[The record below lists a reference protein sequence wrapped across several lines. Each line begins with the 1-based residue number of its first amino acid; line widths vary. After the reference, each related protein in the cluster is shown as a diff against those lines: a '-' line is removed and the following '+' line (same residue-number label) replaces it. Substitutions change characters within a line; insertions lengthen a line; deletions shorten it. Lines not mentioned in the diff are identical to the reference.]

1 MSEYVEFTKE
11 MKKDYTI
18 LAPNMLP
25 IHFKLI
31 LQVFKNRGY
40 KMELLTTSGREIVE
54 TGLKYVHNDTCYP
67 AILVIGQFIH
77 ALQSGKYDP
86 HKTALLISQT
96 GGGCRASNYI
106 SLLRKALKNAGLEF
120 VPVISFSISRLESH
134 SGFKISLPVWH
145 RMFYAVI
152 YGERGWGAFKVI
164 TNYGFSCNIF
174 YRFIICVKYVSFT
187 AIVR

>member
-86 HKTALLISQT
+86 HKNSAADISNRRRLPCKQLYLTAQKK
-96 GGGCRASNYI
+96 R
-106 SLLRKALKNAGLEF
+106 LKKRR
-120 VPVISFSISRLESH
+120 S
-134 SGFKISLPVWH
+134 
-145 RMFYAVI
+145 
-152 YGERGWGAFKVI
+152 
-164 TNYGFSCNIF
+164 
-174 YRFIICVKYVSFT
+174 
-187 AIVR
+187 

>member
-54 TGLKYVHNDTCYP
+54 T
-67 AILVIGQFIH
+67 
-77 ALQSGKYDP
+77 
-86 HKTALLISQT
+86 
-96 GGGCRASNYI
+96 
-106 SLLRKALKNAGLEF
+106 
-120 VPVISFSISRLESH
+120 
-134 SGFKISLPVWH
+134 
-145 RMFYAVI
+145 
-152 YGERGWGAFKVI
+152 
-164 TNYGFSCNIF
+164 
-174 YRFIICVKYVSFT
+174 
-187 AIVR
+187 